1 MDILK
6 RLGEAVIEGKIG
18 EIERLTREAIDNNY
32 EPLQI
37 INQGL
42 LSGMEIVGQ
51 RFKAEEMYIPEVLL
65 SAETMKKAVNLLKPM
80 LVSETF
86 GKAGRVAIGTVKG
99 DLHDVGKNIVIML
112 MEAAG
117 FEVIDL
123 GINISGNVFAETVR
137 EKKPQV
143 LGMSAMLTTTMMEMK
158 NVIDLLKEE
167 NLRDQVKV
175 IIGGAP
181 LRPGGASGIP
191 GRPFPWHNPRRRLHK
206 RTVLLAGNSLAYHH
220 PFLDPV

>member
-6 RLGEAVIEGKIG
+6 RLGEAVIAGKIG
-18 EIERLTREAIDNNY
+18 EIERLTGEAIANNY

-42 LSGMEIVGQ
+42 LSGMEVVGR

-80 LVSETF
+80 LMSGAF
-86 GKAGRVAIGTVKG
+86 GKAGRVVIGTVKG

-117 FEVIDL
+117 FEVVDL
-123 GINISGNVFAETVR
+123 GIDISGKMFAETVR

-143 LGMSAMLTTTMMEMK
+143 LGMSAMLTTTMMEMEK
-158 NVIDLLKEE
+158 VIDLLQEE

-181 LRPGGASGIP
+181 LNKGFADQIGADAYAEDA
-191 GRPFPWHNPRRRLHK
+191 
-206 RTVLLAGNSLAYHH
+206 VVAVDLLKE
-220 PFLDPV
+220 FVKK

>member
-1 MDILK
+1 
-6 RLGEAVIEGKIG
+6 V
-18 EIERLTREAIDNNY
+18 
-32 EPLQI
+32 
-37 INQGL
+37 
-42 LSGMEIVGQ
+42 SG
-51 RFKAEEMYIPEVLL
+51 
-65 SAETMKKAVNLLKPM
+65 
-80 LVSETF
+80 TF

-123 GINISGNVFAETVR
+123 GINVSQDLFAETVR

-158 NVIDLLKEE
+158 KVIDLLQEE
-167 NLRDQVKV
+167 NLRNQVKV

-181 LRPGGASGIP
+181 LNKAFAGRIGADAYAEDA
-191 GRPFPWHNPRRRLHK
+191 
-206 RTVLLAGNSLAYHH
+206 VVAVDLLKEL
-220 PFLDPV
+220 VKK

>member
-6 RLGEAVIEGKIG
+6 RLGEAVIAGKIG
-18 EIERLTREAIDNNY
+18 EIERLTGEAIANNY

-42 LSGMEIVGQ
+42 LSGMEVVGR

-80 LVSETF
+80 LVSGTF
-86 GKAGRVAIGTVKG
+86 GKAGRVVIGTVKG

-117 FEVIDL
+117 FEVVDL
-123 GINISGNVFAETVR
+123 GIDISGKMFAETVR
-137 EKKPQV
+137 EK
-143 LGMSAMLTTTMMEMK
+143 S
-158 NVIDLLKEE
+158 
-167 NLRDQVKV
+167 
-175 IIGGAP
+175 
-181 LRPGGASGIP
+181 
-191 GRPFPWHNPRRRLHK
+191 PRYW
-206 RTVLLAGNSLAYHH
+206 G
-220 PFLDPV
+220 